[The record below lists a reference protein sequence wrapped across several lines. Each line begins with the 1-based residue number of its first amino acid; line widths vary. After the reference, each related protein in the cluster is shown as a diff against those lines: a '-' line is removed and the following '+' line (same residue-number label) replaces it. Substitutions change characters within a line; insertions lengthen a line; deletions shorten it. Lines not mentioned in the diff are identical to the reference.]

1 MAEYRKG
8 AETSTSCGREV
19 DPWGKVGANGREVAD
34 GMFHWVTS
42 GMEINLCA
50 VDERSP
56 PRKDV
61 RWAGEGAFG
70 PCWCHEVDLIAP
82 GVREPVGLSPSHSP
96 DQSEAAAPDALD
108 CGSWT

>member
-1 MAEYRKG
+1 MVEYRKG

-19 DPWGKVGANGREVAD
+19 DPWGKVGANGREAAD

-56 PRKDV
+56 PGRTSGGLGKV
-61 RWAGEGAFG
+61 
-70 PCWCHEVDLIAP
+70 PLVLV
-82 GVREPVGLSPSHSP
+82 GVTKL
-96 DQSEAAAPDALD
+96 
-108 CGSWT
+108 T